1 MVSEYCRYANGRV
14 TRGPPGEDAHRADRC
29 RRGAVHREGLPRD
42 LAGRG
47 RRRRRLHE
55 GRRLLELLLQGG
67 PVLRRLRAAG
77 RGPPR
82 ARRRAG
88 RRGRRRRGG
97 APARRRRGRRTTPP
111 PGRRLDGGLPRVLD
125 ARGAPSRA
133 PGALRGAAR
142 AGGRAVRVRGGAV
155 RVPARRRAA
164 DPARPA
170 RHGDVRDG
178 ERDRARAPHQP
189 GGGRLGPADP
199 AGRAA
204 VRGAGGRPKRSL
216 TMDFSYERKRLTEA
230 ARGLAQAGA
239 SAPRARWPAERRRA
253 SQQQRLE
260 ALARHAVE
268 HSRFWRERLRAAPVH
283 LAALA
288 VLDKATLMEHFE
300 DMVCDRRLRRDELL
314 AHLDGLD
321 RDALYLGRYR
331 VMTSSGSS
339 GRKALFVYDRAGWAG
354 IATEWFRHCAMT
366 GKLPRLPRRRLVFV
380 GGGAPTHMSRRGGAT
395 VGTLYR
401 MCGLGVAMP
410 LPTLVEALNAFRP
423 ELMVV
428 YPSVG
433 ALLAEEQL
441 RGRLRIS
448 VRGITTASE
457 LCTPQMSERML
468 EGFGVRPQE
477 LYGTTEGLYGSGCE
491 HDCGIH
497 LFDDLTI
504 VENVDEEGRP
514 VPDGERG
521 ARLLVTNLYNRVLP
535 LFRFELSD
543 VATLDSEP
551 CACGRG
557 SRRMTTL
564 HGRAD
569 DVLYLPGGEG
579 RVAVHPLQFD
589 VVTADRA
596 VREFQI
602 VQQGPRLLVR
612 VALREDAAPGE
623 AGERLRERVSER
635 LATLGVRETV
645 VVVEPCDGI
654 PRVGGGKLQMV
665 VADRGATNGRAAA

>member
-1 MVSEYCRYANGRV
+1 M
-14 TRGPPGEDAHRADRC
+14 
-29 RRGAVHREGLPRD
+29 D
-42 LAGRG
+42 L
-47 RRRRRLHE
+47 
-55 GRRLLELLLQGG
+55 
-67 PVLRRLRAAG
+67 
-77 RGPPR
+77 
-82 ARRRAG
+82 
-88 RRGRRRRGG
+88 
-97 APARRRRGRRTTPP
+97 
-111 PGRRLDGGLPRVLD
+111 
-125 ARGAPSRA
+125 
-133 PGALRGAAR
+133 
-142 AGGRAVRVRGGAV
+142 
-155 RVPARRRAA
+155 
-164 DPARPA
+164 
-170 RHGDVRDG
+170 
-178 ERDRARAPHQP
+178 
-189 GGGRLGPADP
+189 
-199 AGRAA
+199 
-204 VRGAGGRPKRSL
+204 
-216 TMDFSYERKRLTEA
+216 SYERKRALDA
-230 ARGLAQAGA
+230 ARGMWA
-239 SAPRARWPAERRRA
+239 SRRHAERDRWAPERRRA
-253 SQQQRLE
+253 HQQRRLE
-260 ALARHAVE
+260 ALARHAVA
-268 HSRFWRERLRAAPVH
+268 HSPFWRERLGTGGVD
-283 LAALA
+283 LAGLPA
-288 VLDKATLMEHFE
+288 LDKTTLMERF
-300 DMVCDRRLRRDELL
+300 DDIVCDRRLRRDDLL

-321 RDALYLGRYR
+321 HDALYLGRYR

-339 GRKALFVYDRAGWAG
+339 GQKALFVYDRRGWSG
-354 IATEWFRHCAMT
+354 IATQWFRHCAMT
-366 GKLPRLPRRRLVFV
+366 GKLPALPRRRIAFV
-380 GGGAPTHMSRRGGAT
+380 AGGAPTHMSRRGGAT

-401 MCGLGVAMP
+401 TCGLGVTMP
-410 LPTLVEALNAFRP
+410 VPTLVEALNAFQP
-423 ELMVV
+423 ELMLV

-441 RGRLRIS
+441 SGRLRIS

-551 CACGRG
+551 CACGRR

-602 VQQGPRLLVR
+602 VQQGPRLLLR
-612 VALREDAAPGE
+612 VALREDAAPAE

>member
-42 LAGRG
+42 RAGRG

-77 RGPPR
+77 RAPPR
-82 ARRRAG
+82 ARRRAV

-97 APARRRRGRRTTPP
+97 HPARRRRGRRTAPP

-178 ERDRARAPHQP
+178 ERDRARAPHHP

-230 ARGLAQAGA
+230 ARGLAQA
-239 SAPRARWPAERRRA
+239 RAYGRRDRWPAERRRA
-253 SQQQRLE
+253 FQQQRLE

-268 HSRFWRERLRAAPVH
+268 HSRFWRERLGTAPVD
-283 LAALA
+283 LAALP
-288 VLDKATLMEHFE
+288 VLDKATLMEHFD

-339 GRKALFVYDRAGWAG
+339 GRKALFVYDRVDWAG

-441 RGRLRIS
+441 RGRLRIAPT
-448 VRGITTASE
+448 GITVSSE
-457 LCTPQMSERML
+457 LCTPRMAERMT
-468 EGFGVRPQE
+468 EAFGVRPDE
-477 LYGTTEGLYGSGCE
+477 LYAMTEGPYGSACE
-491 HDCGIH
+491 DGGGIH
-497 LFDDLTI
+497 LFEDMAI
-504 VENVDEEGRP
+504 VENVDENGRP
-514 VPDGERG
+514 VPDGEPG
-521 ARLLVTNLYNRVLP
+521 ARILVTNLFNRVQP
-535 LFRFELSD
+535 LIRFEVSD
-543 VATLDSEP
+543 MVTLDPSR
-551 CACGRG
+551 CICGRT
-557 SRRMTTL
+557 SRRITHL

-569 DVLYLPGGEG
+569 DVLSLPGRDGK
-579 RVAVHPLQFD
+579 VAVHPLQFD

-596 VREFQI
+596 VREFQV
-602 VQQGPRLLVR
+602 VQQGEQL
-612 VALREDAAPGE
+612 
-623 AGERLRERVSER
+623 
-635 LATLGVRETV
+635 
-645 VVVEPCDGI
+645 
-654 PRVGGGKLQMV
+654 
-665 VADRGATNGRAAA
+665 